1 MTIYQIDEAILGCI
15 DPETGEVNADMLGE
29 LMMKRDQKIENIACW
44 IKNLTS
50 DARELKEEKKA
61 LEERIKAKDNRAE
74 SLKKYLE
81 GILEGQKFET
91 PKCAVS
97 FRKSQSVNISDLSA
111 IPLKFLRVK
120 PAEAE
125 ADKMAIKA
133 VIKNGETVSGA
144 ELVDKLSMTIK

>member
-15 DPETGEVNADMLGE
+15 DPETGEVNEDMLGE
-29 LMMKRDQKIENIACW
+29 LMIQREQKVENIACW

-50 DARELKEEKKA
+50 DAKALKEEKKA
-61 LEERIKAKDNRAE
+61 LEERIKAKENRAE

-81 GILEGQKFET
+81 NILEGQKFET
-91 PKCAVS
+91 SKCAVS

-111 IPLKFLRVK
+111 TPTEFLRFK
-120 PAEAE
+120 PAEA
-125 ADKMAIKA
+125 DKTEIKKA
-133 VIKNGETVSGA
+133 LKNGETVTGA

>member
-15 DPETGEVNADMLGE
+15 DSETGEVNEDMLGE
-29 LMMKRDQKIENIACW
+29 LMIQREQKIENIACW
-44 IKNLTS
+44 IKNLIS
-50 DARELKEEKKA
+50 DAKALKDEKKA
-61 LEERIKAKDNRAE
+61 LDERIKAKENRAE

-81 GILEGQKFET
+81 SILEGQKFET

-111 IPLKFLRVK
+111 IPTEFLRIK
-120 PAEAE
+120 PAEA
-125 ADKMAIKA
+125 DKTEIKKA
-133 VIKNGETVSGA
+133 LKNGKTVTGA